1 MKAKVVPEGT
11 MVTRFFLR
19 CLRCYLYNLETFEV
33 DHMVIILGICLNLV
47 NIVVTISM
55 TDGAQQALR
64 RTMEIYSKT
73 TRFALAC
80 NTSEKIIGGFHF
92 ISLHVISIE

>member
-1 MKAKVVPEGT
+1 MT
-11 MVTRFFLR
+11 T
-19 CLRCYLYNLETFEV
+19 YDLESSLFY
-33 DHMVIILGICLNLV
+33 
-47 NIVVTISM
+47 SM

-80 NTSEKIIGGFHF
+80 NASDKIIGKFFNEILKGPLALWKM
-92 ISLHVISIE
+92 SASTGTCT

>member
-1 MKAKVVPEGT
+1 MIY
-11 MVTRFFLR
+11 F
-19 CLRCYLYNLETFEV
+19 
-33 DHMVIILGICLNLV
+33 
-47 NIVVTISM
+47 SM

-80 NTSEKIIGGFHF
+80 NASDKIIGK
-92 ISLHVISIE
+92 IIWMYLSLVMRKPAYRVSDRFGL

>member
-1 MKAKVVPEGT
+1 
-11 MVTRFFLR
+11 
-19 CLRCYLYNLETFEV
+19 
-33 DHMVIILGICLNLV
+33 
-47 NIVVTISM
+47 M

-80 NTSEKIIGGFHF
+80 NASDKIIGKDETRLF
-92 ISLHVISIE
+92 IYL

>member
-1 MKAKVVPEGT
+1 
-11 MVTRFFLR
+11 
-19 CLRCYLYNLETFEV
+19 
-33 DHMVIILGICLNLV
+33 
-47 NIVVTISM
+47 M

-80 NTSEKIIGGFHF
+80 NASDKIIGKELLVPGDFV
-92 ISLHVISIE
+92 IWSLCWWLTSKAVFRNALDLLLSETTVVLETHPPAHPARERGAYLQI